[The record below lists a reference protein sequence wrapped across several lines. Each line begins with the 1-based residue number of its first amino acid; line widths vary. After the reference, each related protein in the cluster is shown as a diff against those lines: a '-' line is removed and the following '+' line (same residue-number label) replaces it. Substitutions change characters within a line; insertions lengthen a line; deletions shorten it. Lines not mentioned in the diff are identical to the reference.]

1 MEKAKA
7 NRRNRLAE
15 QRTTTREFLKVR
27 TSSRCGGAAAHAKHG
42 RSMCAWSP
50 LPNGTL
56 VLACL
61 VSEHKMPIHFVK
73 PTSKHLQ
80 STFSVWLCRLRA

>member
-15 QRTTTREFLKVR
+15 QRTTTREFLKVS
-27 TSSRCGGAAAHAKHG
+27 TSSCCGVAAAHAGHG

-50 LPNGTL
+50 LPN
-56 VLACL
+56 
-61 VSEHKMPIHFVK
+61 
-73 PTSKHLQ
+73 
-80 STFSVWLCRLRA
+80 